1 MAVVSIASE
10 NVPPNIDKYKMA
22 ATAAAGSRLQA
33 GSVLVYIAPLES
45 ELLNRLEIYTAG
57 TIGPTLQAVKAKC
70 R

>member
-1 MAVVSIASE
+1 MAAVSIATE
-10 NVPPNIDKYKMA
+10 NVPAQYNYKMA